1 MYYLSLLQSKSSVLK
16 VNIALGIEVLIYLS
30 LENKR
35 SGLGLN
41 KIYRK
46 KAEDDSI
53 VAEAYKRNPVV
64 CHSVSLLDTSFK
76 LFQTI

>member
-1 MYYLSLLQSKSSVLK
+1 M
-16 VNIALGIEVLIYLS
+16 
-30 LENKR
+30 

-64 CHSVSLLDTSFK
+64 CHSVSPLSNYSKQFRLFLIKRILSTIFK
-76 LFQTI
+76 NMILNRNLMLEKDNH